1 MTKEARIVLDW
12 ASQYHSCAV
21 NDIPRDVYVE
31 VRSCN
36 PMYHQDPAV
45 PPFRSIRFLDG
56 CYVAGVAKTYQTEDR
71 NCGFPRLDMIAA
83 YFEILDQ
90 AITEPEDFDLDL
102 TEVL

>member
-12 ASQYHSCAV
+12 ASQYHNCAV

-31 VRSCN
+31 VRQRN
-36 PMYHQDPAV
+36 PMYRDDPAI
-45 PPFRSIRFLDG
+45 PPFYSIRFVDG
-56 CYVAGVAKTYQTEDR
+56 CYVAGATGAYQMGDG
-71 NCGFPRLDMIAA
+71 GFGLPRLDAVST

-90 AITEPEDFDLDL
+90 AITEPENFDLDL

>member
-1 MTKEARIVLDW
+1 MTREAQIVLDW
-12 ASQYHSCAV
+12 ASQYHICAV

-31 VRSCN
+31 IRQCN
-36 PMYHQDPAV
+36 PMYRHDPAV

-56 CYVAGVAKTYQTEDR
+56 CYVSGAVEAYQMGDR
-71 NCGFPRLDMIAA
+71 NCGFPRLDVIAA
-83 YFEILDQ
+83 YSEILVQ